1 MSVPDPLSCVLKIT
15 KTNSENFLRHCN
27 EEQRQLWNTDH
38 ASRAWTSF
46 KNGYISMHIDS
57 PRWGLDALKEAVCNQ
72 EDWERLKRTFGD
84 ARNC

>member
-1 MSVPDPLSCVLKIT
+1 M
-15 KTNSENFLRHCN
+15 
-27 EEQRQLWNTDH
+27 EQ

-72 EDWERLKRTFGD
+72 EDWERLKRTFGG
-84 ARNC
+84 ARNYRRRSDDNTPVG